1 MVVLGVM
8 ARTSDLELFW
18 SATARTDSVG
28 TEVALVFCPN
38 CGTQN
43 DSAATPCKKCG
54 FRLSGV
60 SASKFKGTMM
70 LNSDQTV
77 QELIEE
83 HKKKK
88 AEGTSDSSGKPLA
101 SSPPGAGSVPP
112 KRSSVVPPPSG
123 PPPSSGLTGTPRPVF
138 APPRAGAPK
147 RRMGGTMLGVAP
159 QYGGVAPTDVTA
171 PPPSVQVVEPSSE
184 ERTTSLGGSEP
195 AAAFTPAPEP
205 PPSPYPL
212 PLAGT
217 VGMPIVAEV
226 APTAAAASSPER
238 PAVGRTQPL
247 VAVSAPAEDHLH
259 PNEDRPGRVPAVTA
273 PLPQHD
279 GGASDLVLEDPSPPP
294 PRRIRLFEIALI
306 VLTGGLYGIVVLLR
320 QRKSPS
326 P

>member
-1 MVVLGVM
+1 M
-8 ARTSDLELFW
+8 ARTPDLELFW

-43 DSAATPCKKCG
+43 DSAATPCKNCG

-88 AEGTSDSSGKPLA
+88 ADAALDPSGKPLA
-101 SSPPGAGSVPP
+101 SSPPAAGSVPP
-112 KRSSVVPPPSG
+112 KPSSVLPPPSG
-123 PPPSSGLTGTPRPVF
+123 APPSSGMTGTTRPVF
-138 APPRAGAPK
+138 QPPRAGAPK

-159 QYGGVAPTDVTA
+159 QVGGVTPRPEVTA
-171 PPPSVQVVEPSSE
+171 SPSSVQVEPSRQE
-184 ERTTSLGGSEP
+184 HLPSLGGDEGAGELTPAPQAP
-195 AAAFTPAPEP
+195 AAA
-205 PPSPYPL
+205 SL

-217 VGMPIVAEV
+217 VAMPVVPEA
-226 APTAAAASSPER
+226 APLAPGAPLPERAAAD
-238 PAVGRTQPL
+238 PAQPL
-247 VAVSAPAEDHLH
+247 VVPDAFPEAARHLDVEGPQDHAGRAPA
-259 PNEDRPGRVPAVTA
+259 ATA
-273 PLPQHD
+273 PLPQYND
-279 GGASDLVLEDPSPPP
+279 GAPDLALEDPSSPK
-294 PRRIRLFEIALI
+294 PRRIRPFEIALI
-306 VLTGGLYGIVVLLR
+306 VLTCGLYGIVVLLR
-320 QRKSPS
+320 QRKSPI

>member
-1 MVVLGVM
+1 M
-8 ARTSDLELFW
+8 ARTPDLELFW

-43 DSAATPCKKCG
+43 DSAATPCKNCG

-88 AEGTSDSSGKPLA
+88 KAEAALDPGGKPLA
-101 SSPPGAGSVPP
+101 SSPPAAGSVPP
-112 KRSSVVPPPSG
+112 KPTSVLPPSG
-123 PPPSSGLTGTPRPVF
+123 APPSSGMTGTTRPVF
-138 APPRAGAPK
+138 QPPRAGAPK

-159 QYGGVAPTDVTA
+159 QVGGVTPRPEVTA
-171 PPPSVQVVEPSSE
+171 SPPPVQVEPSRQE
-184 ERTTSLGGSEP
+184 HAPSLGGNER
-195 AAAFTPAPEP
+195 AGELTPAPQP
-205 PPSPYPL
+205 PAPPASL

-217 VGMPIVAEV
+217 VAMPVMPEA
-226 APTAAAASSPER
+226 APLAAAAPLPER
-238 PAVGRTQPL
+238 AAAGRTQPL
-247 VAVSAPAEDHLH
+247 VMPEALPEAARHL
-259 PNEDRPGRVPAVTA
+259 NVEAAQERAGRVPAATA
-273 PLPQHD
+273 PLPQYNA
-279 GGASDLVLEDPSPPP
+279 GASDLVLEDPPSPK
-294 PRRIRLFEIALI
+294 PRRIRPFEIALI
-306 VLTGGLYGIVVLLR
+306 VLTCGLYGIVVLLR
-320 QRKSPS
+320 QRKSPI